1 MTDKAHTDL
10 NWRAAQMQDAYHY
23 ALLVADDKD
32 GNESTF
38 NGRGDGE
45 YHGFKGN
52 RHAIKLALDIL
63 REYDIAP
70 TTGPLNSVAGL
81 KVTGERI
88 LAAIQ
93 RDEERYGYIAYS
105 DTILPET
112 ENIGQNAY
120 IVTDKPDRLLD
131 RWVAARPEWRSDMVE
146 ILSGAEGY
154 HCPITGAHVQA
165 EKRGFVTRVTVR
177 GYGDGQDAKR
187 CVSILTGKG
196 DPDSAPECR
205 ICGAL
210 MSDHCGCVYE
220 A

>member
-1 MTDKAHTDL
+1 MSDKTYTDL
-10 NWRAAQMQDAYHY
+10 NWRTAKMQDAYHY
-23 ALLVADDKD
+23 ALLVATDEA

-38 NGRGDGE
+38 DGAPGGAE
-45 YHGFKGN
+45 YQGFKGH
-52 RHAIKLALDIL
+52 RHAIKMALDIL

-70 TTGPLNSVAGL
+70 TTGPLNSAAGL

-88 LAAIQ
+88 IAAIC
-93 RDEERYGYIAYS
+93 RDEKRLGYIAYS
-105 DTILPET
+105 DTILPEA

-120 IVTDKPDRLLD
+120 IVSDMADRLLD
-131 RWVAARPEWRSDMVE
+131 RWVAAGLEWRSDVVE

-165 EKRGFVTRVTVR
+165 EKRGFVTRITVR
-177 GYGDGQDAKR
+177 GYGDGQDARR

-196 DPDSAPECR
+196 DIAPTCKL
-205 ICGAL
+205 CGAL
-210 MSDHCGCVYE
+210 MTDHCGCEYE